1 MIATNAS
8 APERLPVARYNAT
21 LIHPT
26 VSAAFHH
33 FARRGMAFDS
43 AAMVE
48 RLAGLESFPAIS
60 VGDLI
65 AAAHAAGVALTG
77 AHAELAELEEIP
89 APFLTFL
96 KRGPAPD
103 ALLEL
108 VQVERIGRRRVTIW
122 GDRFGEVAIQRE
134 HLERRWS
141 GIVLMLKPGAGG
153 SGACELET
161 YRPQEHVFQDFISRS
176 ACSELIRYCEEASFR
191 RSRVLQRRGE
201 VVSDVVQTRSR
212 SSTTV
217 VLKDRNHPI
226 LAPLYTR
233 CARLEG
239 VTERE
244 IETIQCVRYKR
255 GQKFRAHFDGGI
267 DLPRLTTYLLYLND
281 DFTGGETYF
290 PVLDHAVAPMAGAC
304 LRFPSCD
311 REGRVLWQS
320 EHGGLPVR
328 EGVKYALNI
337 WVRCPPPSAPART
350 PVSLP
355 PLQLRQPLHVRQ

>member
-1 MIATNAS
+1 MIEAA
-8 APERLPVARYNAT
+8 APPPERLPVARYNAT

-26 VSAAFHH
+26 ISAAFHH
-33 FARRGMAFDS
+33 FARRGAAFDS

-48 RLAGLESFPAIS
+48 RLASLENFPAIP
-60 VGDLI
+60 VGELI
-65 AAAHAAGVALTG
+65 AAARAAGVTLTG

-108 VQVERIGRRRVTIW
+108 VQVERIGRQRITIW
-122 GDRFGEVAIQRE
+122 GDRFGKVTIRRE
-134 HLERRWS
+134 DLQRRWS
-141 GIVLMLKPGAGG
+141 GIVLMLKPGESG
-153 SGACELET
+153 SAACELGS
-161 YRPQEHVFQDFISRS
+161 YRAQVQVLPDFISRS
-176 ACSELIRYCEEASFR
+176 ECRELIRYCEEASFR

-201 VVSDVVQTRSR
+201 VVSDVIETRSR
-212 SSTTV
+212 NSSTV
-217 VLKDRNHPI
+217 VLKDRAHPI

-239 VTERE
+239 VRERD

-255 GQKFRAHFDGGI
+255 GQRFRAHFDGGI

-290 PVLDHAVAPMAGAC
+290 PVLDHAVAPAAGAC

-337 WVRCPPPSAPART
+337 WVRCPPTTPPTAPI
-350 PVSLP
+350 P
-355 PLQLRQPLHVRQ
+355 PMLQRHLHVHQ